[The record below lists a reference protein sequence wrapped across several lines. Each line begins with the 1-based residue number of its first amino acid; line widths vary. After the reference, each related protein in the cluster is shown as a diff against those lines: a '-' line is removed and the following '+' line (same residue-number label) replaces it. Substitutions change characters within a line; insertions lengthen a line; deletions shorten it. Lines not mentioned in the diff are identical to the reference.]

1 VSYDPSTSRRTVTEQ
16 DAIRRAMEWEP
27 EKLIRLFNAACDQ
40 QLNVI
45 DRNTFTGQGERT
57 AQTLFIVML
66 RRGIDPR
73 SRSQQKA
80 YKALSALGSWQAQA
94 PVPKQSGGDE
104 RP

>member
-1 VSYDPSTSRRTVTEQ
+1 MTYEQ

-27 EKLIRLFNAACDQ
+27 EKLIRLFDIACDQ

-45 DRNTFTGQGERT
+45 DRTTFTGTGERA
-57 AQTLFIVML
+57 AQTLFIAML

-80 YKALSALGSWQAQA
+80 YKALSALGSWEAQA
-94 PVPKQSGGDE
+94 PVPKESGSDKS
-104 RP
+104 P